1 MKAKP
6 KREINA
12 VALIITIPAI
22 LLLFAAGMLLPKILI
37 DEDTKTLYKLKDIV
51 HSRITPSARRF
62 PEKMELLGGS
72 GSVMFEEGRTTII
85 SSRETEEDFSDVIAA
100 IPEITKEVNELI
112 SQSEHLSYPATDI
125 EIYIEH
131 WAEWDIRV
139 IPKQSKIVLGI
150 NERISFAEAM
160 EYCRGFEDITVGGY
174 RGYSVD
180 LPDNVG
186 ELFADFDGLRSL
198 RIDSIMHGDTE
209 AALRGMS
216 VLDGVDVEL
225 GTFENGK
232 YKRIL

>member
-1 MKAKP
+1 MKRKP
-6 KREINA
+6 KRAIITAA
-12 VALIITIPAI
+12 VIITIPAV
-22 LLLFAAGMLLPKILI
+22 LFAAFLLLPRIFA
-37 DEDTKTLYKLKDIV
+37 DEDSKALYDIKKIV
-51 HSRITPSARRF
+51 NSRVTPSARRF

-85 SSRETEEDFSDVIAA
+85 SSRETEEDFSDVIGA

-131 WAEWDIRV
+131 WSEWDIRV
-139 IPKQSKIVLGI
+139 IPKQNKIILGI

-174 RGYSVD
+174 WRYSVD

-198 RIDSIMHGDTE
+198 WIDSILYGDTE
-209 AALRGMS
+209 TALRELS
-216 VLDGVDVEL
+216 ELDGVDVEL

-232 YKRIL
+232 FKRIL